1 MQPYPGTD
9 LHVSVKPTRRVIHR
23 GSVRTNG
30 LFISRKMRRSIPWES
45 SHERVFLWRAELD
58 PEVTAV
64 YAQPMRLTLDDGRIH
79 YPDFAVTVGER
90 LEIHEVKE
98 DVEAAQPE
106 VEDFLQAA
114 RRHVEKRGAP
124 YILALQSFLEAQPI
138 LRNMEDVLRR
148 LHSKV
153 APQIRFAVLTAARRR
168 SPMTIRELAAI
179 SAPWGG
185 LPHLV
190 IAMIAHGDLRADLT
204 KPINDDALVWEPGA
218 FPFSSRLLPLPAA
231 YEPAR

>member
-9 LHVSVKPTRRVIHR
+9 LHVSVEPTRRVITR
-23 GSVRTNG
+23 GSIRTNG
-30 LFISRKMRRSIPWES
+30 FFISRKMRKGIPWES

-64 YAQPMRLTLDDGRIH
+64 YAQPMRLTLDDGRTH

-98 DVEAAQPE
+98 DAEAERLE
-106 VEDFLQAA
+106 VKEFLDVA
-114 RRHVEKRGAP
+114 RRYVERRGAP
-124 YILALQSFLEAQPI
+124 YIVALQSFLQAQPV

-153 APQIRFAVLTAARRR
+153 APQIRFAVLTAVRRR
-168 SPMTIRELAAI
+168 SPMTIRELAAV

-190 IAMIAHGDLRADLT
+190 IAMIAHGDLRADLSR
-204 KPINDDALVWEPGA
+204 PIHDDALVWEPGS
-218 FPFSSRLLPLPAA
+218 FPFPTRLLPTPTARG
-231 YEPAR
+231 PAR